1 MIDNMQHCH
10 RRNLNVF
17 LILIVKP
24 NSVWLWLRWLR
35 ECYMEAFE
43 WLCSV
48 QYQKFVFNRPT
59 TAKLHPRQRILDGLH
74 FKYILFLRNH
84 VQDYS
89 DATGW
94 CWWWWR
100 QTDVRGSLAW
110 SAVSDSTLLQAN
122 CILDVAFICAMCVE
136 YCTMQTKRI
145 CCLYVVQC
153 TLHSANCSGDV
164 QSGQTWMHLNVWT
177 VSAPSEGLPLATL
190 YTILHL
196 IPCIEPVHSSHCTL
210 HSKVEATAVQ
220 GLRHFLRPPL

>member
-74 FKYILFLRNH
+74 FKYILFLRNIRLFGRNRL
-84 VQDYS
+84 VLMMMTADRCKGQS
-89 DATGW
+89 VWPGLLSQIQLFSK
-94 CWWWWR
+94 
-100 QTDVRGSLAW
+100 QT
-110 SAVSDSTLLQAN
+110 
-122 CILDVAFICAMCVE
+122 AFW
-136 YCTMQTKRI
+136 TSH
-145 CCLYVVQC
+145 LYVQCVLNTVQC
-153 TLHSANCSGDV
+153 K
-164 QSGQTWMHLNVWT
+164 LNVY
-177 VSAPSEGLPLATL
+177 VACTL
-190 YTILHL
+190 
-196 IPCIEPVHSSHCTL
+196 CNAHCTL
-210 HSKVEATAVQ
+210 RTAVEMCRVGRRGCTSMSGQ
-220 GLRHFLRPPL
+220 SQPQVRACPSLHCSAQFCIWSLA

>member
-94 CWWWWR
+94 WWWWWR

-110 SAVSDSTLLQAN
+110 SPVSDSTLLQAN
-122 CILDVAFICAMCVE
+122 CILDVA
-136 YCTMQTKRI
+136 
-145 CCLYVVQC
+145 LYVQCVLNTVQC
-153 TLHSANCSGDV
+153 K
-164 QSGQTWMHLNVWT
+164 LNVY
-177 VSAPSEGLPLATL
+177 VACTL
-190 YTILHL
+190 
-196 IPCIEPVHSSHCTL
+196 CNAHCTL
-210 HSKVEATAVQ
+210 RTAVEMCRVGRRGCTSMSGQ
-220 GLRHFLRPPL
+220 SQPQVRACPSLHCSAQFCIWSLA

>member
-59 TAKLHPRQRILDGLH
+59 TAKLLPRQRILDGLH
-74 FKYILFLRNH
+74 FKYILFLRNIRLFGRNRL
-84 VQDYS
+84 VLMMMTADRCKGQS
-89 DATGW
+89 
-94 CWWWWR
+94 R
-100 QTDVRGSLAW
+100 L
-110 SAVSDSTLLQAN
+110 VSCLRFNSSPSKLHFGRR
-122 CILDVAFICAMCVE
+122 IICAMCVE